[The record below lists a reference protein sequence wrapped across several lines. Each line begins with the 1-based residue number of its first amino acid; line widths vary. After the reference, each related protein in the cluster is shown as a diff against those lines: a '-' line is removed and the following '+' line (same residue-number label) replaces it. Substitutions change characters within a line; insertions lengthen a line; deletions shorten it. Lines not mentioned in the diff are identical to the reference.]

1 MQRLFLPV
9 LPVLFLLGCG
19 ADSDNSNAPD
29 ITAPQLSGQFPAD
42 SAIVQSRLL
51 TLTGSVSDDN
61 KLSSVEIVSD
71 GQSFPADLQLDDGGR
86 SGQFSAALRLSGGL
100 NTFQIVVSDAAG
112 NQTRA
117 SHQAYFGKRV
127 TAGGA
132 HSGAI
137 VEGKTYVWGRNNK
150 GQLGLGMTSKQA
162 SDESHPL
169 TPVLLPISKTFV
181 SLAFNQNA
189 SLALAADGTVWSWGD
204 GANGQLGLGSAA
216 AEAADT
222 STRLTPVQVP
232 GITDAVSVV
241 RGYGHSLVLHNDGT
255 VSAFGSNNLGQLGDG
270 SALNRDYPV
279 RLTLT
284 DIVQVAASSGSS
296 YALDEQGVLWGWGAN
311 DYANLGLASED
322 TEVHS
327 TPVQIPLPQAI
338 TAVAAGRDHVLALGK
353 SGQVYAWGLNFS
365 SQVGLFVSEQWPEV
379 VTSPQLLP
387 WFSDVQAVWANANQ
401 SFVKRADGKVYPW
414 GQNMLGTL
422 GIEQDD
428 DVEAPLSPIL
438 QFDNALDLG
447 NGALHTLGLRGD
459 GQLFSWGWSFEGSL
473 GGSDLINLWG
483 YRVPVLVSVP
493 EAAAEAAT
501 SAAMVTSAP

>member
-1 MQRLFLPV
+1 MQRFILPV

-19 ADSDNSNAPD
+19 ADDDSAPD
-29 ITAPQLSGQFPAD
+29 ITAPQINGQFSTEPV
-42 SAIVQSRLL
+42 IVQSRLL
-51 TLTGSVSDDN
+51 TLTGSISDDR
-61 KLSSVEIVSD
+61 KLASVEIIS
-71 GQSFPADLQLDDGGR
+71 GEQTLNADLQLADDGR
-86 SGQFSAALRLSGGL
+86 SGQFSATLKLSGGL
-100 NTFQIVVSDAAG
+100 NAVQIVVSDAAG
-112 NQTRA
+112 NQSRA

-127 TAGGA
+127 AAGGA

-150 GQLGLGMTSKQA
+150 GQLGLGMTSKLA
-162 SDESHPL
+162 SDESHPV
-169 TPVLLPISKTFV
+169 TPVLLPASKTFV

-189 SLALAADGTVWSWGD
+189 SLALAVDGTVWSWGD
-204 GANGQLGLGSAA
+204 GSNGQLGLGSAG
-216 AEAADT
+216 AETPDT
-222 STRLTPVQVP
+222 STRMTPVQVP
-232 GITDAVSVV
+232 GITDAVSVA

-279 RLTLT
+279 RLTLSG
-284 DIVQVAASSGSS
+284 IVQIAASSGSS
-296 YALDEQGVLWGWGAN
+296 YALDDQGVVWGWGAN

-322 TEVHS
+322 TDVHS

-338 TAVAAGRDHVLALGK
+338 TAIAAGRDHVLALGK

-387 WFSDVQAVWANANQ
+387 WFNDVQAVWANGNQ

-422 GIEQDD
+422 GIELDD

-447 NGALHTLGLRGD
+447 NGALHTVGLRGD

-483 YRVPVLVSVP
+483 YRVPVLVTIPGV
-493 EAAAEAAT
+493 AETNPA
-501 SAAMVTSAP
+501 SAMVTAVP